1 MKAMG
6 ISILFPLGVEVLHT
20 FFGTRCKLSTSK
32 ILREVHVQL
41 LQNL

>member
-6 ISILFPLGVEVLHT
+6 ISILFPLVVEVLYT
-20 FFGTRCKLSTSK
+20 FFGSSCKLSSTK